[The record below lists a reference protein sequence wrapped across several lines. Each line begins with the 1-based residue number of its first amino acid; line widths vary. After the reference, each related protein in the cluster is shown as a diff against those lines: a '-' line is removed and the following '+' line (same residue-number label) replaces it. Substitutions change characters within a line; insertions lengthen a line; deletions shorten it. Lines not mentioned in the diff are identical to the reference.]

1 MQTISVKLFSINELS
16 ENARQRAIEKYRSN
30 CDVELDS
37 TVEYIEEILTCLGFE
52 SPKIAYSGFCS
63 QGDGLSFVSE
73 NWQYKK
79 GMLDKLG
86 KITQEICF
94 LNVSKQLQVM
104 AKNTGYKLQFSVK
117 RTSNLYSHENTV
129 QIENNPYSDFSL
141 SADQDEILTTL
152 KNCLCRV
159 FYRMLE
165 KDYDYQ
171 LSDEYIIE
179 NLQANNVM
187 FLSSG
192 KVWSII

>member
-16 ENARQRAIEKYRSN
+16 ENAKKKAIEKERSN
-30 CDVELDS
+30 CDVDLQF
-37 TVEYIEEILTCLGFE
+37 TVEYVEEILTCLGFE
-52 SPKIAYSGFCS
+52 SPKISYSGFCS

-79 GMLDKLG
+79 HLLARIGE
-86 KITQEICF
+86 ITQDKTV
-94 LNVSKQLQVM
+94 LNC
-104 AKNTGYKLQFSVK
+104 AKNLLELSKKHGYKIQFSVN
-117 RTSNLYSHENTV
+117 RISNFYSHENTV
-129 QIENNPYSDFSL
+129 QIDNSPYSDFSL
-141 SADQDEILTTL
+141 SDDQDEILTTL